1 MTESAVTLVSIRGDS
16 STVVVQADALSP
28 TIATA
33 ATMISRRVFVGFAW
47 SMWARES
54 GSCAA

>member
-16 STVVVQADALSP
+16 SSVVVQADALSP
-28 TIATA
+28 AIAMA
-33 ATMISRRVFVGFAW
+33 ATMTSRRVFVGFAL
-47 SMWARES
+47 SMWAGES